1 MKRNSCF
8 IVLLL
13 TAFSLCWS
21 SQKDIPFD
29 EIAAWRH
36 VKDLSADLMEGRDTG
51 QPGGKR
57 AQEYVAKH
65 FKEWGIE
72 PAGEDGTYFQNVTFN
87 SFRICGKAD
96 LEVLLNKERRSF
108 PYQDGWRILP
118 QSGSCRGEFEVVFA
132 GYGISAPQSG
142 YDDYK
147 GLDVS
152 GRMVLISD
160 KIPMGLAAKA
170 GKQASIENRIASA
183 RGHGARG
190 IFFFNNTY
198 IVKQYLELSTR
209 PFLFDEHFVIITIED
224 RVVDFMYKNMKKEGG
239 VSLRQIEGTLQPES
253 YAMGCKVSLSVSTE
267 ADPKATSRNV
277 LGQIPG
283 TDDGLK
289 NEYIVISAHLDHIG
303 ISPVGEIMHGAN
315 DNASG
320 SAVVME
326 TARCMKALGIKP
338 KRTVVFALWTGEEL
352 GLVGSKYYTKHPL
365 FPLDMTMVN
374 INMDM
379 VGQGKNKIKV
389 YGKSYFP
396 DLWEYLTDNL
406 PKGTK
411 ESIIPIDYSPGGS
424 DHSAFQDVGI
434 PGLLVQSE
442 GPHFKV
448 HRSEDAIDFI
458 DTEALKTT
466 GRFILD
472 AINVLGSCTPDFI
485 DPKRREIAQLKRQT
499 YIDYRCP
506 MLKDL
511 PKSADPKG
519 SIIDLKLAMICGN
532 PGLSGD
538 ALGLDILGKTLTD
551 SRPVLG
557 SDSLSFYSSINGLLT
572 SDMRPNTMT
581 LLAGVQGT
589 QWMENDPQWG
599 RYLRRNDLAFVL
611 ESGSSSVFSEKGM
624 TKAGNERIQRLLGQG
639 LVVIMHDLTQP
650 QAAGALR
657 ETTHPLII
665 VDKALPGDEVL
676 DLIPRSDSAIGLI
689 YEDGDDPAVLMKKI
703 GYLRG
708 KIGMEHIVLFSRCSV
723 EIEEGKNELLDLMAL
738 LLSSE
743 YQKKD
748 IYYLFSGSF
757 LRILCNLRGEEEPPV
772 Y

>member
-1 MKRNSCF
+1 
-8 IVLLL
+8 
-13 TAFSLCWS
+13 
-21 SQKDIPFD
+21 
-29 EIAAWRH
+29 
-36 VKDLSADLMEGRDTG
+36 MEGRDTG
-51 QPGGKR
+51 QPGGIR

-72 PAGEDGTYFQNVTFN
+72 PAGESGTYFQAVTFN
-87 SFRICGKAD
+87 SFRICGKANF
-96 LEVLLNKERRSF
+96 EILLDKDRRAF

-118 QSGSCRGEFEVVFA
+118 QSGSCQGVFDVVFA
-132 GYGISAPQSG
+132 GYGISAPQNG
-142 YDDYK
+142 YDDYQ
-147 GLDVS
+147 GLNVS
-152 GRMVLISD
+152 GKIVLISD
-160 KIPMGLAAKA
+160 KIPMGLAAKT
-170 GKQASIENRIASA
+170 GKQASIVNRIAAA
-183 RGHGARG
+183 RAHGARG

-209 PFLFDEHFVIITIED
+209 PSLFDEHFVIITIED

-239 VSLRQIEGTLQPES
+239 VSLRQIEGTLQPSS
-253 YAMGCKVSLSVSTE
+253 YGMECKVSLSVSTE

-277 LGQIPG
+277 FGQIPG
-283 TDDGLK
+283 ADDSLK

-320 SAVVME
+320 VAVVME

-338 KRTVVFALWTGEEL
+338 KRTIIFALWTGEEL

-365 FPLDMTMVN
+365 FPLDRTMVN

-379 VGQGKNKIKV
+379 VGQGKNKINV

-396 DLWEYLTDNL
+396 DLWEYLLGNL

-424 DHSAFQDVGI
+424 DHSSFLDIGI

-472 AINVLGSCTPDFI
+472 AVNVLGFCTPDFI
-485 DPKRREIAQLKRQT
+485 DPKRREIAQLKHQT

-506 MLKDL
+506 LLKDL
-511 PKSADPKG
+511 PKSTDPKG
-519 SIIDLKLAMICGN
+519 SIIDLKLAMICGDA
-532 PGLSGD
+532 GLSGD
-538 ALGLDILGKTLTD
+538 ALGMNILGKMLTD
-551 SRPVLG
+551 SRPVLE
-557 SDSLSFYSSINGLLT
+557 SNSLSFYSSINSLLT

-581 LLAGVQGT
+581 LLAGVQGSE
-589 QWMENDPQWG
+589 WMEKDPQWG
-599 RYLRRNDLAFVL
+599 RYLRRNDLAFVA

-639 LVVIMHDLTQP
+639 LIVIMHDLTQP
-650 QAAGALR
+650 QAAGALK
-657 ETTHPLII
+657 ETSHPLII
-665 VDKALPGDEVL
+665 ADKAVPRDEVL

-689 YEDGDDPAVLMKKI
+689 YEDGDDPAGLMKKI
-703 GYLRG
+703 EYLRSR
-708 KIGMEHIVLFSRCSV
+708 IGMEHIILLSLCSV
-723 EIEEGKNELLDLMAL
+723 EKEEGKKELLDLMSL
-738 LLSSE
+738 LLSSD

-757 LRILCNLRGEEEPPV
+757 LRILCNIRGEEEPPV